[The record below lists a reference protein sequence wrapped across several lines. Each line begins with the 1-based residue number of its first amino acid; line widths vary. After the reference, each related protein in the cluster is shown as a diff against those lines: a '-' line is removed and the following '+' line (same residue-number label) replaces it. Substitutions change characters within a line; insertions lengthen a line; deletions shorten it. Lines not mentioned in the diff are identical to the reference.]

1 MRKLRNTEVQ
11 QWPEGTN
18 LVEEDWNPGNQAP
31 EPMFLT
37 TMLEWCIPPLG
48 FLYQERMGEN
58 EEAWK
63 IEYQMPICQL
73 MSLFLKWNDEVKQEL
88 QKFSKG
94 SEGKVKNYSFIGLKY
109 KFIICRVYKLVPQPL
124 KTQLVFFSLQ
134 SVLSFTTQIHV
145 NNHKLLLLT
154 WREFEQSRDKSNY
167 LGILKL
173 PTS

>member
-63 IEYQMPICQL
+63 IERIPNAHMPAY
-73 MSLFLKWNDEVKQEL
+73 EL
-88 QKFSKG
+88 IFKM
-94 SEGKVKNYSFIGLKY
+94 E
-109 KFIICRVYKLVPQPL
+109 R
-124 KTQLVFFSLQ
+124 
-134 SVLSFTTQIHV
+134 
-145 NNHKLLLLT
+145 
-154 WREFEQSRDKSNY
+154 
-167 LGILKL
+167 
-173 PTS
+173 